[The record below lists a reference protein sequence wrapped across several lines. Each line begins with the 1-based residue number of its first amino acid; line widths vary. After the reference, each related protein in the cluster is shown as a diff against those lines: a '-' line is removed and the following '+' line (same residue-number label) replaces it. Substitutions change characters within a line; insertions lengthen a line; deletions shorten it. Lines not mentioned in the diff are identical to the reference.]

1 MQKGKIN
8 VSIFRKSVIVQR
20 LEAKSQIEI
29 EVQLKKEKV
38 EEDVE
43 DECNELVISLNIEE
57 IENIYTIE
65 EATYFDKVQAV
76 FKEKWNAI
84 PLGEEMMLHY
94 IEFCKT
100 RHFLPPRFFQLING
114 QLK

>member
-1 MQKGKIN
+1 M
-8 VSIFRKSVIVQR
+8 
-20 LEAKSQIEI
+20 
-29 EVQLKKEKV
+29 
-38 EEDVE
+38 
-43 DECNELVISLNIEE
+43 ISLNIEE
-57 IENIYTIE
+57 IENIYTME

-76 FKEKWNAI
+76 FKDKWNAI
-84 PLGEEMMLHY
+84 PLGEEMMWHY

>member
-1 MQKGKIN
+1 M
-8 VSIFRKSVIVQR
+8 IVQSG
-20 LEAKSQIEI
+20 EAKPQIDI

-38 EEDVE
+38 KED
-43 DECNELVISLNIEE
+43 DFRSKANELIISVNIEE
-57 IENIYTIE
+57 IENIYTME

-76 FKEKWNAI
+76 FNEKWNAI
-84 PLGEEMMLHY
+84 PFGEEMMRHY

-100 RHFLPPRFFQLING
+100 KHVLPPRFFQLING

>member
-1 MQKGKIN
+1 M
-8 VSIFRKSVIVQR
+8 IVQR
-20 LEAKSQIEI
+20 VESKPQIDI

-38 EEDVE
+38 KED
-43 DECNELVISLNIEE
+43 DFRSKANELVISLNIEE
-57 IENIYTIE
+57 IENIYTME

-76 FKEKWNAI
+76 FKDKWNAI
-84 PLGEEMMLHY
+84 PLGEEMMWHY